1 MNLIKTM
8 TTAST
13 SKMWMNP
20 PKVEEVATPRI
31 HNASKIMKT
40 AASISCLHSSF
51 HMAGLKREAASPKG
65 GCELRNYSI
74 ALNAMEYYADLGS
87 LSVH

>member
-13 SKMWMNP
+13 NRMWMNP
-20 PKVEEVATPRI
+20 PNVEEVAIPRI

-40 AASISCLHSSF
+40 AASISF
-51 HMAGLKREAASPKG
+51 
-65 GCELRNYSI
+65 
-74 ALNAMEYYADLGS
+74 
-87 LSVH
+87 LS